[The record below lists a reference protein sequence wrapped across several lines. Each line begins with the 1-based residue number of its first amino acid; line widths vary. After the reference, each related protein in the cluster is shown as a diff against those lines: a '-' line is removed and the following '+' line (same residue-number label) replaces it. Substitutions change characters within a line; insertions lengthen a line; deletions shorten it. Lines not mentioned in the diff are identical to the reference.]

1 MSIDDLPFALH
12 LSNQPLVSDEEWK
25 AYKKAE
31 LEHEQELYD
40 QYIESLGM

>member
-1 MSIDDLPFALH
+1 MMITIATH
-12 LSNQPLVSDEEWK
+12 LANQPLVRDEEWE

-40 QYIESLGM
+40 RYLESLGM

>member
-1 MSIDDLPFALH
+1 MSIDDDYH
-12 LSNQPLVSDEEWK
+12 CYTLSNQPLVRDEEWE

-40 QYIESLGM
+40 RYLESLGM